1 MYTYT
6 RARLDWMWDVA
17 RSHRSGALLPSIVLR
32 SEPRDHLRG
41 YLACGRQIDE
51 QRYFVGRQGYRLD
64 SGRVAFIRASDSV
77 WSLGPMPLSEL
88 RLEGPR
94 MPQEAR
100 TWIGR

>member
-1 MYTYT
+1 MTSERNYTIPGGHT
-6 RARLDWMWDVA
+6 GC
-17 RSHRSGALLPSIVLR
+17 SIGFSALLQTIYFGAR
-32 SEPRDHLRG
+32 A
-41 YLACGRQIDE
+41 LALLFHS
-51 QRYFVGRQGYRLD
+51 FVGRQGYRLD

-88 RLEGPR
+88 RLEGTR